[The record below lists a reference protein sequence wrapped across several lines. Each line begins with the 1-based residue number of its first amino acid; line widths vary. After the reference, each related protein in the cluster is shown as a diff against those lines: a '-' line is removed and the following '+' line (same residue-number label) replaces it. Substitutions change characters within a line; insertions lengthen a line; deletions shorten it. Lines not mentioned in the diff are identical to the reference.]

1 MTPPFATMLQNMS
14 YAGGKNGS
22 GVYQKI
28 INLMPPHA
36 KYIEACL
43 GGGAIMRLKR
53 PAKFNI
59 GIDLDADV
67 ANAPGMLAIFG
78 DARYQFINA
87 DAIEY
92 LKNYNFIGDE
102 LIYFDPPYPHETRT
116 RAKLYKHEM
125 TDQQHKDL
133 LEFIKQLPCMVM
145 ISSYFTQLYADQL
158 ANWNCINFQAMTRSG
173 KTATEYLWYNF
184 ETPLTL
190 HDYSYLGDDF
200 RERERI
206 KRKKQRWV
214 KRLQNMPTLERQ
226 ALLGAIA
233 EVKPAAPTNK
243 NGDA

>member
-36 KYIEACL
+36 TYIEAFF

-53 PAKFNI
+53 PANFNI
-59 GIDLDADV
+59 GIDLDPDV
-67 ANAPGMLAIFG
+67 IEARSNLAIFDG
-78 DARYQFINA
+78 DGSQLINA

-102 LIYFDPPYPHETRT
+102 LIYFDPPYPHQTRT

-145 ISSYFTQLYADQL
+145 ISSYYTQLYDRSL
-158 ANWNCINFQAMTRSG
+158 TNWNCINFQAMTRSG

-214 KRLQNMPTLERQ
+214 AKLNKMPTLERQ

-233 EVKPAAPTNK
+233 EAGLAPTTN
-243 NGDA
+243 